1 MKGYL
6 QESMKGY
13 VKPKRHEY
21 QERTDHAKMAIT
33 LDYNFVMS
41 EFVGPANGL
50 KEAELEELTPRL
62 ENVDQQIKA
71 WRASGDIGFF
81 DLPYHEETVKE
92 IKGLVKQLKE
102 WCRDVLV
109 LGIGGSA
116 LGAHALQQALCHPS
130 HNYFPIGKRQYHSRL
145 FVADNIDPDSFYGR
159 LDDLELKR
167 TAVNVISKSGSTA
180 ETLAQFLFVYNLLQG
195 RLGTD
200 KARESII
207 LTTDPEKGLLRR
219 LAQTEGFASLSIPP
233 NVGGRFSVLSAVGL
247 FPAAM
252 AGIDIKDLL
261 AGARFMDQRLQTA
274 AISENLAYR
283 LAACYY
289 LAFTRQGRSIQVLMP
304 YAASLTGVADWFC
317 QLWAESLGKKFAL
330 DGSLVHTGP
339 TPVRAVGATDQHSQL
354 QLFMEGPAD
363 KIITFLEVEKFNQ
376 SLTIPSCFPDIEGM
390 NYLGGHTFAELL
402 AAEKKTTAYHLQKA
416 GRPNLTIRLPEINA
430 FTIGQLMYLFEVTV
444 VAMGGLLNI
453 NPFDQPGVE
462 GSKQAT
468 YGLMGRHGY
477 EAQREELENA
487 PPLLDKYI
495 V

>member
-1 MKGYL
+1 MQRYMKPG
-6 QESMKGY
+6 
-13 VKPKRHEY
+13 RHEP
-21 QERTDHAKMAIT
+21 QEKRDHAKMAIT

-41 EFVGPANGL
+41 EFVGEANGL
-50 KEAELEELTPRL
+50 QEAEIEELTPRL
-62 ENVDQQIKA
+62 ENLDQQIKDR
-71 WRASGDIGFF
+71 RAHGDIGFF
-81 DLPYHEETVKE
+81 DLPYDAATVKE
-92 IKGLVKQLKE
+92 IKDLAKHLKE

-116 LGAHALQQALCHPS
+116 LGARALQQALCHPA
-130 HNYFPIGKRQYHSRL
+130 HNYFPVGRRQYHSRL
-145 FVADNIDPDSFYGR
+145 FVADNIDPDNFYGR

-167 TAVNVISKSGSTA
+167 TVVNVISKSGSTA
-180 ETLAQFLFVYNLLQG
+180 ETIAQFLFVYSLLQG
-195 RLGTD
+195 RLGAA
-200 KARESII
+200 KAREIFV
-207 LTTDPEKGLLRR
+207 LTTDPKNGLLRR
-219 LAQTEGFASLSIPP
+219 LAETEGFPSLSVPP
-233 NVGGRFSVLSAVGL
+233 NVGGRFSVFSAVGL

-252 AGIDIKDLL
+252 AGIDIEDLL

-274 AISENLAYR
+274 PISQNLAYR

-289 LAFTRQGRSIQVLMP
+289 LAFSRQGRSIQVLMP

-376 SLTIPSCFPDIEGM
+376 NLTIPSCYPEIEGI

-402 AAEKKTTAYHLQKA
+402 AAEKKATAYHLRKA

-462 GSKQAT
+462 GGKLAT
-468 YGLMGRHGY
+468 YGLMGRQGY

-495 V
+495 I